1 MRLACAQFSKPP
13 GTKILD
19 NPSMTPQEAVK
30 VRRLQGLELLS
41 IRGRHC
47 IERNNVVRIMAGSV
61 SIPRSA
67 Q

>member
-1 MRLACAQFSKPP
+1 
-13 GTKILD
+13 
-19 NPSMTPQEAVK
+19 MTPQEAVK